1 MKFNNAKILKAQQ
14 KKAEQAIRGMVTVM
28 GNDALNHFEQS
39 FRDQGFTDDS
49 LQRWK
54 ARKKRARAGR
64 AILTKT
70 GRLRRSLKKSK
81 QGRYAIQI
89 SSNVIYA
96 NVHNEGIGK
105 MPKRQFVG
113 YSGKLNRKLIK
124 KFDGT
129 IQNIFR

>member
-1 MKFNNAKILKAQQ
+1 MKFNNAKILKAHQ

-49 LQRWK
+49 LERWK
-54 ARKKRARAGR
+54 GRKKREREGR

-70 GRLRRSLKKSK
+70 GRLRRSLKKK
-81 QGRYAIQI
+81 MHNRYAIII
-89 SSNVIYA
+89 SSNVVYA
-96 NVHNEGIGK
+96 PVHNEGIGK

-113 YSGKLNRKLIK
+113 YSGKLNRQLIR
-124 KFDGT
+124 KFDNT
-129 IQNIFR
+129 IKQIFQ